1 MYRPGSIFLWNER
14 PYLEA
19 DGKLAKESDEGTV
32 SFIVPCKYC
41 GTRNKIWVTKLRKT
55 EEITRIIG
63 EISERLRTWE
73 TKQTPSASL

>member
-1 MYRPGSIFLWNER
+1 MLKILCCNEKCTAPDRIFLWNER

-55 EEITRIIG
+55 EDITRIIG
-63 EISERLRTWE
+63 EISGE
-73 TKQTPSASL
+73 T

>member
-1 MYRPGSIFLWNER
+1 MLKILCSNEKCTAPDRIFLWNER
-14 PYLEA
+14 PHLEA
-19 DGKLAKESDEGTV
+19 GGKLAKEGDEGAV

-63 EISERLRTWE
+63 AISRER
-73 TKQTPSASL
+73 

>member
-1 MYRPGSIFLWNER
+1 MLKILCCNEKCKAPDRIFRWNER
-14 PYLEA
+14 PHLEA
-19 DGKLAKESDEGTV
+19 DGRLAKEGDEGAV

-63 EISERLRTWE
+63 AISRER
-73 TKQTPSASL
+73 